1 MGSVAVFTTF
11 DIQRCF
17 HRFLIQGS
25 DRSKTTF
32 AHPFTG
38 VQYQLCHCSFGLTS
52 TNDAVQC
59 VLTKLL
65 ADLPY
70 ITLYI
75 DALCVFSSGYM
86 SQRVEYVCKAL
97 KRLTTEVFYPFYVAT
112 GASTYGI
119 GGVVYQAINQEIKY
133 NALLQDLFLLLNV
146 TIIPTNKSSVIL
158 T

>member
-1 MGSVAVFTTF
+1 MPLPLISNLHQRMCSVAVFTTF
-11 DIQRCF
+11 DIRTCF

-52 TNDAVQC
+52 TNNVVQC
-59 VLTKLL
+59 VLTNLL

-86 SQRVEYVCKAL
+86 SQCVEYVCKAL
-97 KRLTTEVFYPFYVAT
+97 KRLTTEVF
-112 GASTYGI
+112 
-119 GGVVYQAINQEIKY
+119 
-133 NALLQDLFLLLNV
+133 
-146 TIIPTNKSSVIL
+146 VI
-158 T
+158 